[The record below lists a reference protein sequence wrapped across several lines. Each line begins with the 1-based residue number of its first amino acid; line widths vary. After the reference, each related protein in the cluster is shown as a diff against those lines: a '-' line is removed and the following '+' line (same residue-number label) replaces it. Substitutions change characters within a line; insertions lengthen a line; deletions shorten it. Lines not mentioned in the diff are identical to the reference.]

1 MPTPRDLQTEEQR
14 RLEALLAPLI
24 ADAQARGDWSRVQQL
39 LSLMGMP
46 DHHHRSVEW
55 LRAIQPFGW
64 YICLLTFSVIM
75 LPFFLVMLVHS
86 GDPAAKLK
94 DMMDWAKT
102 VLPPVI
108 GFASALVGYLFGMR
122 TAQPNSEA
130 QRPNN
135 TPTATTDTPKAET
148 APETTTGSDS
158 APPDAP

>member
-1 MPTPRDLQTEEQR
+1 MPTPRDPQTEEQR

-122 TAQPNSEA
+122 TAQPNNEA
-130 QRPNN
+130 PRPAT
-135 TPTATTDTPKAET
+135 TPTTTPDT
-148 APETTTGSDS
+148 PETTPGGEATP
-158 APPDAP
+158 PPDAP

>member
-1 MPTPRDLQTEEQR
+1 MPTPRDPQTEEQR

-122 TAQPNSEA
+122 TAQPNNEA
-130 QRPNN
+130 PRP
-135 TPTATTDTPKAET
+135 TTTATTTPDT
-148 APETTTGSDS
+148 PETTPGGEATP
-158 APPDAP
+158 PPDAP

>member
-1 MPTPRDLQTEEQR
+1 MPTPRDPQTEEQR

-130 QRPNN
+130 PRPTT
-135 TPTATTDTPKAET
+135 TPTTTPDT
-148 APETTTGSDS
+148 PETTPGGEATP
-158 APPDAP
+158 PPDAP

>member
-1 MPTPRDLQTEEQR
+1 MIPELGHF
-14 RLEALLAPLI
+14 ALLLAWCVAGIQGVLPLVGAQRHLPRWI
-24 ADAQARGDWSRVQQL
+24 ALAR
-39 LSLMGMP
+39 P
-46 DHHHRSVEW
+46 
-55 LRAIQPFGW
+55 ATAATFGW

-122 TAQPNSEA
+122 TAQPNAEA
-130 QRPNN
+130 QRPR
-135 TPTATTDTPKAET
+135 AARRSRRKLA
-148 APETTTGSDS
+148 
-158 APPDAP
+158 

>member
-1 MPTPRDLQTEEQR
+1 MPTPRDPQTEEQR

-46 DHHHRSVEW
+46 DHNHRSVEW

-64 YICLLTFSVIM
+64 YICLLTFAVIM

-122 TAQPNSEA
+122 TAQPNNEP

-135 TPTATTDTPKAET
+135 TTPISADTPKAET
-148 APETTTGSDS
+148 SPETPPGSEP
-158 APPDAP
+158 ATPDAP